1 MTLNVALHTELWTSF
16 ASLIRSYGAAHGLN
30 SRHQAIV
37 EVGSTEIMLRVGTR
51 WLLFTPSAMSED
63 TNRTVPF
70 HLNEDGTATLN
81 GITEEMDLVA
91 ERVTRELMQ

>member
-1 MTLNVALHTELWTSF
+1 MIDERVMCELWTSF
-16 ASLIRSYGAAHGLN
+16 ASLIRSYGAVHGLS

-81 GITEEMDLVA
+81 GITEEMDLIA

>member
-1 MTLNVALHTELWTSF
+1 
-16 ASLIRSYGAAHGLN
+16 
-30 SRHQAIV
+30 
-37 EVGSTEIMLRVGTR
+37 MLRVGTR

-81 GITEEMDLVA
+81 GITEEMDLIA